1 MDLKLKA
8 SPLHT
13 VTLRCVSR
21 CSSPVVHTAQFEQ
34 HSPLR
39 RVVNG
44 ISCCALAIATA
55 LLVGCS
61 DIVPSGGSLSSSN
74 GNIVPA
80 GGSLSGG
87 DILTG
92 GNILTGPPPAPSPT
106 PTPAPAPSP
115 PPPAPPVVPTAQ
127 CGDGLAAQDLAGQ
140 CRAATPTMGA
150 LEASD
155 GTSVVAMASVASLA
169 VPQTVSRSLQVN
181 WQPFGNDTAGYMV
194 YFGNTADTAN
204 VLVSD
209 LTTNSGLLDP
219 SAPTVTYDSV
229 RDLGLY
235 AGDTVCFRIDAYDLA
250 RVLVGQV
257 FLGCS
262 AV

>member
-21 CSSPVVHTAQFEQ
+21 SSSPVVHTAQIEQ

-61 DIVPSGGSLSSSN
+61 DIVPSGGSLS
-74 GNIVPA
+74 
-80 GGSLSGG
+80 GSDILTGG
-87 DILTG
+87 DILTS
-92 GNILTGPPPAPSPT
+92 PPLAT
-106 PTPAPAPSP
+106 FP
-115 PPPAPPVVPTAQ
+115 PPPDSSVVPTTQ

-140 CRAATPTMGA
+140 CRAVPPTMGA

-155 GTSVVAMASVASLA
+155 ETSVVA
-169 VPQTVSRSLQVN
+169 N
-181 WQPFGNDTAGYMV
+181 
-194 YFGNTADTAN
+194 
-204 VLVSD
+204 
-209 LTTNSGLLDP
+209 
-219 SAPTVTYDSV
+219 
-229 RDLGLY
+229 
-235 AGDTVCFRIDAYDLA
+235 
-250 RVLVGQV
+250 
-257 FLGCS
+257 
-262 AV
+262 